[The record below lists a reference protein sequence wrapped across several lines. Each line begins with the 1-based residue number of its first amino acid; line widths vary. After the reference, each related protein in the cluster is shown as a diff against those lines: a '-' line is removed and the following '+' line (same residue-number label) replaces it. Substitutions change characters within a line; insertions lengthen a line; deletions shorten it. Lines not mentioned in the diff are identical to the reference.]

1 MELWSYRP
9 TPKQLAMTVVCFVTG
24 ASLFAVG
31 AHLSLAPKQAR
42 TNTKARNDFHQT
54 TPQED
59 DIINSLVSLLT
70 VAQKSKFGNLDFEK
84 YFLEART
91 FCRLSGL
98 MILVSRVP
106 QQ

>member
-54 TPQED
+54 TPQKD
-59 DIINSLVSLLT
+59 DIINSLGTYIS
-70 VAQKSKFGNLDFEK
+70 
-84 YFLEART
+84 
-91 FCRLSGL
+91 
-98 MILVSRVP
+98 
-106 QQ
+106 

>member
-54 TPQED
+54 TPQKD
-59 DIINSLVSLLT
+59 DIINSL
-70 VAQKSKFGNLDFEK
+70 DFRVHSQRGTTNKTETG
-84 YFLEART
+84 YMEGA
-91 FCRLSGL
+91 
-98 MILVSRVP
+98 LVKVGTEMRE
-106 QQ
+106 